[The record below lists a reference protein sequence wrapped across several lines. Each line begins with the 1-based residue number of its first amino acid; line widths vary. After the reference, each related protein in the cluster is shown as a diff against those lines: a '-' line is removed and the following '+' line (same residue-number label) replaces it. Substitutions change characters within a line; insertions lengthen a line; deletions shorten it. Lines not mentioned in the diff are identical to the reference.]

1 MTNLVIDSNV
11 VIKWFIEE
19 EDSATAQLIYEA
31 YENGNVSLLAPDLIY
46 AEFGN
51 IIWKKLTF
59 HSLKYDEADF
69 AIQEVRKL
77 AISITPVTDLF
88 DDAYRIAVRHQRT
101 FYDSLYLA
109 LSIKENCK
117 FVTADEK
124 FYNAVRTD
132 FPKMILLADW
142 Q

>member
-1 MTNLVIDSNV
+1 MEDWVIDSSV
-11 VIKWFIEE
+11 AVKWFVLEA
-19 EDSATAQLIYEA
+19 DSATAIKILESYKRNEI
-31 YENGNVSLLAPDLIY
+31 NFLAPDLIY

-51 IIWKKLTF
+51 IIWKKQVF
-59 HSLKYDEADF
+59 QGFASADADF
-69 AIQEVRKL
+69 ALREIQKL
-77 AISITPVTDLF
+77 AISLTPATDLF
-88 DDAYRIAVRHQRT
+88 DDAYQIAVKHSRT

-109 LSIKENCK
+109 LSVRENCK

-124 FYNAVRTD
+124 FYNAVRAD